1 MDTTRAMPKYKEFKI
16 EWQSGV
22 FDLQIKEK
30 LEITLDEVFI
40 NLLMKLSF
48 LYDIIK
54 NNVEKRFLYESRS
67 FF

>member
-30 LEITLDEVFI
+30 LEIH
-40 NLLMKLSF
+40 
-48 LYDIIK
+48 
-54 NNVEKRFLYESRS
+54 
-67 FF
+67 